1 MTEPT
6 ARPELPEGP
15 WNYDYHGDW
24 STYAMGLEGTVRVE
38 FEQIHEDD
46 KIAISDLF
54 EQAPCLLDELQAGDR
69 SRRRR
74 HLHLVKVAIRRGGHQ
89 RPRRMDESRA
99 GRHRKNS
106 THHNKENNHD

>member
-1 MTEPT
+1 MTETT

-24 STYAMGLEGTVRVE
+24 STYAMGLQGTVRVE

-54 EQAPCLLDELQAGDR
+54 EQAPCMLDELQAGIETAQDVIDTWAQGD
-69 SRRRR
+69 
-74 HLHLVKVAIRRGGHQ
+74 LAAAVNALQDWMKAAQAVVAKAQPTTQG
-89 RPRRMDESRA
+89 E
-99 GRHRKNS
+99 
-106 THHNKENNHD
+106 

>member
-1 MTEPT
+1 MTEPTT

-24 STYAMGLEGTVRVE
+24 STYAMGLDGTVRVE

-54 EQAPCLLDELQAGDR
+54 EQAPCMLDELQAGIETAQDVIDTWALGDLAAAVNALEDWMR
-69 SRRRR
+69 AAQA
-74 HLHLVKVAIRRGGHQ
+74 LVAKAQPTTQG
-89 RPRRMDESRA
+89 E
-99 GRHRKNS
+99 
-106 THHNKENNHD
+106 

>member
-24 STYAMGLEGTVRVE
+24 STYAMGLDGTVRVE

-54 EQAPCLLDELQAGDR
+54 EQAPCLLDELQAG
-69 SRRRR
+69 
-74 HLHLVKVAIRRGGHQ
+74 VEVAEDVI
-89 RPRRMDESRA
+89 
-99 GRHRKNS
+99 S
-106 THHNKENNHD
+106 TWSKWRDAEAAINALTEWMKAAQAVIAKTQPTAT